1 MSGQTTI
8 VNALY
13 DFYDHQFSNADAG
26 SPSKVEQ
33 TVGSGL
39 LPSHI
44 EHTVPD
50 VASFFKRV
58 LIDLPGGLL
67 GSVELFEAIRN
78 VTTNL
83 EHDAQLSE
91 LDLAKLKAKMIALAI
106 SSVASDYRLYL
117 IQAVLGLVSYLGH
130 EAEKLQAENASSDE
144 DHPSSELMSYRSLGV
159 VLGPLLLGNFTD
171 SAIHGDREGHAGTPP
186 ISLEVD
192 SAKKFRKHKRKQ
204 SDMKL
209 DQSATLAAFV
219 DRANRTAVVMQQL
232 LSSWPQVVTQL
243 RDINSTTTSSLKSG
257 SKKRLKKRPSRTGSR
272 LTMNTSEEDMKFLDI
287 LRGRTLPED
296 IRGAVKVKSNVRM
309 TCRSPMSRGAIDP
322 SEDDN
327 PNDTWLPAASEE
339 HSSPQLD
346 DTRDA
351 ARAAQDNELTDH
363 AKLQSVEGTNTIH
376 AEDIRLNVDDRTQ
389 SDVAMEKMAMG
400 TILPPLQM
408 EPRSSSPGGFLRL
421 IDPDTET
428 PRRAYHSSSS
438 HKTPET
444 ALRDAPPAEYNH
456 EPNESQLQISMA
468 KPLPPIWD
476 AQRAEFSFISTEGD
490 KLERPPRTF
499 ARHEHSNSS
508 RRNTSS
514 RRSSKSSFSSR
525 KNRQSAEQTIFPS
538 RQSGQWPASPTTQ
551 ADEKA
556 MFPPRQSSLPMEQHL
571 AVKPL
576 ETYAS
581 LAEYK
586 AKADTYM
593 SPPKFNVSR
602 DASETQR
609 EQNALPAGGPKANNV
624 KFLAQKFA
632 EASRAMRS
640 NNEQAKDTD
649 VPRIYAFVKS
659 LPSPKS
665 PMLGLEDPFFCAD
678 SNNAS
683 RESLI
688 PKPIRD
694 VGRSRES
701 RTLSPPK
708 RAAPKI
714 HAAKRHSGFGVV
726 TDRDAEIV
734 KKNTISSPPA
744 TPRGGE
750 GEIYDEMVAN
760 SNGIGFS
767 KQPLTQLLDANHHQR
782 SSESL
787 RRIQKLQDSSQEK
800 RRAHNRTVSFAEL
813 ARPVSPSR
821 PGSRTLD
828 VYANLKDTPSRSNNY
843 LNASDAPKP
852 LERHTSTYA
861 TRYAEICN
869 YRRRLQQKDEEI
881 EAKDRT
887 IEALQEVQGFNGV
900 QAKGSFGKGGLHNQ
914 VRKAKRELSYWK
926 MRAELAERRLAG
938 LKHLSDRSWESERGG
953 PDDAEATERTNVFKK
968 QDDGKDSG
976 GGWDAQGDSPNSWKR
991 RAIFAESQL
1000 AQISKRDSADKEID
1014 VYDLQ
1019 GDSPDSWKRR
1029 AIVAESQLARI
1040 APLMEEG
1047 PHNEMIRT
1055 TPSPLTAKVYVAI
1068 QRNSGAKEEGTLNF
1082 RGEEAEGL
1090 LSTAEY
1096 SGSNSEKEMER

>member
-1 MSGQTTI
+1 M
-8 VNALY
+8 
-13 DFYDHQFSNADAG
+13 
-26 SPSKVEQ
+26 
-33 TVGSGL
+33 
-39 LPSHI
+39 
-44 EHTVPD
+44 
-50 VASFFKRV
+50 
-58 LIDLPGGLL
+58 
-67 GSVELFEAIRN
+67 
-78 VTTNL
+78 TTNL
-83 EHDAQLSE
+83 EHDPE
-91 LDLAKLKAKMIALAI
+91 LPEPDLAKLKARMIALAI

-130 EAEKLQAENASSDE
+130 EAEKLQAETAPSDE

-159 VLGPLLLGNFTD
+159 VLGPLLLGNLTD
-171 SAIHGDREGHAGTPP
+171 SAVHGNGEGHAGTPR
-186 ISLEVD
+186 ISLEID

-232 LSSWPQVVTQL
+232 LLSWPQVVTQL

-272 LTMNTSEEDMKFLDI
+272 LTMNTSEEDMKFFDI

-296 IRGAVKVKSNVRM
+296 FRGAVKVKSNIRM
-309 TCRSPMSRGAIDP
+309 TSRSPMSRGAIGP
-322 SEDDN
+322 FEDDT

-339 HSSPQLD
+339 HGSPHLD
-346 DTRDA
+346 HTKDA
-351 ARAAQDNELTDH
+351 ACAAQDNELTDDN
-363 AKLQSVEGTNTIH
+363 KLQSVEGTNTVH
-376 AEDIRLNVDDRTQ
+376 AKDIGLDVENRTQ

-408 EPRSSSPGGFLRL
+408 KSSSSSSRGFLRL

-428 PRRAYHSSSS
+428 PRRAYHSNSS

-444 ALRDAPPAEYNH
+444 ALRDAPPAEYSH
-456 EPNESQLQISMA
+456 DLNESQLQISMA
-468 KPLPPIWD
+468 KPLPPIRD
-476 AQRAEFSFISTEGD
+476 AQRAELSFVSTEND
-490 KLERPPRTF
+490 NLEPPSRTF
-499 ARHEHSNSS
+499 ARREHSGSS

-514 RRSSKSSFSSR
+514 RRSSNSSFSSR
-525 KNRQSAEQTIFPS
+525 KNRQSAERTIFPS

-551 ADEKA
+551 AHEKA

-576 ETYAS
+576 ESYAS

-586 AKADTYM
+586 AKANTYM
-593 SPPKFNVSR
+593 SPPKFNASR

-609 EQNALPAGGPKANNV
+609 EQNAVPAGGPKANNV

-640 NNEQAKDTD
+640 NNEQAKETD
-649 VPRIYAFVKS
+649 IPKIYAFVKS

-714 HAAKRHSGFGVV
+714 HAAKRHSGFGIV

-750 GEIYDEMVAN
+750 GEIYDEIVAN

-767 KQPLTQLLDANHHQR
+767 KQPLTQLLEAYHHQR

-787 RRIQKLQDSSQEK
+787 RRIQKLQGSSHEK
-800 RRAHNRTVSFAEL
+800 SRAHNRTVSFAEL

-821 PGSRTLD
+821 LDSRTLD
-828 VYANLKDTPSRSNNY
+828 LYANSKDSPKRSNSH
-843 LNASDAPKP
+843 LNASDALKP
-852 LERHTSTYA
+852 LERHTSIHA
-861 TRYAEICN
+861 SNFGEIRDL
-869 YRRRLQQKDEEI
+869 RRRLQQMGEEM
-881 EAKDRT
+881 EAKDRR
-887 IEALQEVQGFNGV
+887 IEALQEVLQEVQGVNPVPAGV
-900 QAKGSFGKGGLHNQ
+900 QAKGSFGKGGLHNE
-914 VRKAKRELSYWK
+914 VRKAKRELSEWK

-938 LKHLSDRSWESERGG
+938 LKHLSDRSWESESGC
-953 PDDAEATERTNVFKK
+953 PNEAEAAEGPNVIKK
-968 QDDGKDSG
+968 QDDRKDSG
-976 GGWDAQGDSPNSWKR
+976 GVWDVQGDSPNSWKG
-991 RAIFAESQL
+991 RAIVAENQL
-1000 AQISKRDSADKEID
+1000 AQIRKRDSADKEID

-1029 AIVAESQLARI
+1029 AIVAESQLAQI
-1040 APLMEEG
+1040 APLMEKG
-1047 PHNEMIRT
+1047 PHNEMVRT
-1055 TPSPLTAKVYVAI
+1055 TPSPLTAKVYVAV
-1068 QRNSGAKEEGTLNF
+1068 QRNSGAKEESTWNF
-1082 RGEEAEGL
+1082 REEEAEGL
-1090 LSTAEY
+1090 LSTGEY
-1096 SGSNSEKEMER
+1096 KESNSEKEMERRTRSTGMSGESGGR